1 MQCMQR
7 EKGENAPLLCQKK
20 ENTLEL
26 NFLCIHKSWKLR
38 QPKTEGVRGR
48 ELEGHHNNNTQM
60 QTNKYEKNEEEA
72 RETHTHNLNEYSL
85 DHHTYKYDCKKPL
98 RKDDGIGT
106 SIQRAVVVVWFP
118 LKNVDVI

>member
-1 MQCMQR
+1 MQCATIKANNAHAVYAER
-7 EKGENAPLLCQKK
+7 EGKNAPLLCQKK

-72 RETHTHNLNEYSL
+72 ETHTQSE
-85 DHHTYKYDCKKPL
+85 
-98 RKDDGIGT
+98 
-106 SIQRAVVVVWFP
+106 
-118 LKNVDVI
+118 